1 MNGCRYRSADDSL
14 CRCFQE
20 RFRNFITIEVP
31 GGMLRAS
38 QSERWRYASYT
49 LALRLVW
56 YATAQRDC
64 TKISIDSIRSARIF
78 SKYSHS
84 KLHLI
89 RPGGEQTLTQ
99 ILFLYLATFQDQ
111 RLSNSSSIGKE
122 SQCSCTPV

>member
-14 CRCFQE
+14 CRCFPE
-20 RFRNFITIEVP
+20 RFRNFITFEVP

-38 QSERWRYASYT
+38 QSERWRYAWYGTRQLSET
-49 LALRLVW
+49 AL
-56 YATAQRDC
+56 C

-99 ILFLYLATFQDQ
+99 ILFLYIATFQDQ